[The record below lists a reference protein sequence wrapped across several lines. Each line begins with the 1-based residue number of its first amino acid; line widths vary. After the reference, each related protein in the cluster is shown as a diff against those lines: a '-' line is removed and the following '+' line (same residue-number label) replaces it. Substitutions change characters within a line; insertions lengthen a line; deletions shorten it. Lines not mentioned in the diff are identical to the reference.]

1 VVQFLQIVPFSPSP
15 MKTLLRLFAV
25 YLCLAGSARGQAHE
39 GHASASA
46 ALPALSGLAGQYAF
60 ATISDIVRQLKA
72 DSTTDW
78 SKVNLEA
85 LRQHLI
91 DMDDV
96 ILRAAVARRTVA
108 GGLQMDITGTGR
120 TAAAIKRMVG
130 AHVHPLEEHTDYHA
144 AVKDI
149 PGGIRL
155 TVTAKD
161 SSRAA
166 TVAMI
171 RGLGFAG
178 IMVEGD
184 HHAEHHL
191 AMARGGGMSH
201 H

>member
-1 VVQFLQIVPFSPSP
+1 
-15 MKTLLRLFAV
+15 MKTFLSALIGAAI
-25 YLCLAGSARGQAHE
+25 LAAPAARAQHE
-39 GHASASA
+39 GHTMGVASA
-46 ALPALSGLAGQYAF
+46 ASPTLSGQYAF
-60 ATISDIVRQLKA
+60 ATISEIVKILKA
-72 DSTTDW
+72 DSSTDW
-78 SKVNLEA
+78 SKVNLEV
-85 LRQHLI
+85 LRQHLV

-96 ILRAAVARRTVA
+96 IMRSTVAKRVIA
-108 GGLQMDITGTGR
+108 GGLQMDVTGAGR

-130 AHVHPLEEHTDYHA
+130 AHAEPLNEHTEYR
-144 AVKDI
+144 AVVRDI
-149 PGGIRL
+149 PGGVRL

-161 SSRAA
+161 TTSAA

-184 HHAEHHL
+184 HHAAHHL

>member
-1 VVQFLQIVPFSPSP
+1 
-15 MKTLLRLFAV
+15 MKTVLRILVLTLSLATPAMAQHEAHRM
-25 YLCLAGSARGQAHE
+25 AGSSPTLG
-39 GHASASA
+39 
-46 ALPALSGLAGQYAF
+46 GQYAF
-60 ATISDIVRQLKA
+60 ATISEIVKILKA

-96 ILRAAVARRTVA
+96 ILRAAVTRRTVP

-120 TAAAIKRMVG
+120 TAAAIKRMVASH
-130 AHVHPLEEHTDYHA
+130 AHVLDEHTDYRPL
-144 AVKDI
+144 VKDI
-149 PGGIRL
+149 AGGVRL
-155 TVTAKD
+155 TVTARDTTK
-161 SSRAA
+161 AA

-191 AMARGGGMSH
+191 AMARGGGMQH

>member
-1 VVQFLQIVPFSPSP
+1 
-15 MKTLLRLFAV
+15 MKKAILLSFAV
-25 YLCLAGSARGQAHE
+25 AAGAASVASAQHE
-39 GHASASA
+39 GHTMSATAGSS
-46 ALPALSGLAGQYAF
+46 PTLSGQYAF
-60 ATISDIVRQLKA
+60 ATISEIVKVLKA
-72 DSTTDW
+72 DSSTDW
-78 SKVNLEA
+78 TKVNLEA
-85 LRQHLI
+85 LRQHLV

-96 ILRAAVARRTVA
+96 IMRSTVA
-108 GGLQMDITGTGR
+108 KRVIPGGLQMDVTGTGR

-130 AHVHPLEEHTDYHA
+130 SHAEPLNEHTDYRA

-149 PGGIRL
+149 PGGVRL

-161 SSRAA
+161 TASAA

-184 HHAEHHL
+184 HHAAHHL